1 MSRASATMCSTTRCR
16 IDMKQLPTDLGD
28 LERDVLELVWQLG
41 DATADQIRQ
50 ALKRPL
56 KESTVRTVLSRL
68 EQKGFLA
75 HEVEQ
80 RTFVYRA
87 ATPRADVTSRAVQRI
102 ADWFC
107 NGSVDEVLLG
117 MVESKVIDQRDL
129 QRLILKIEKLK
140 AGGK

>member
-1 MSRASATMCSTTRCR
+1 
-16 IDMKQLPTDLGD
+16 MKQIPSTDLGD
-28 LERDVLELVWQLG
+28 LERDVLELVWSLG

-50 ALKRPL
+50 LLKRPL

-68 EQKGFLA
+68 EQKGFLTHKVA
-75 HEVEQ
+75 Q
-80 RTFVYRA
+80 RTFIYRA
-87 ATPRADVTSRAVQRI
+87 MTPRSDVTSRAVQRI

-107 NGSVDEVLLG
+107 KGSVDDVLLG

-129 QRLILKIEKLK
+129 QRLLAKLEKLK

>member
-1 MSRASATMCSTTRCR
+1 
-16 IDMKQLPTDLGD
+16 MKQIPTDLGE
-28 LERDVLELVWQLG
+28 LEREVLELVWRSGQT
-41 DATADQIRQ
+41 TAEQIRL
-50 ALKRPL
+50 ALKRSL

-80 RTFVYRA
+80 RTFIYRA

-107 NGSVDEVLLG
+107 KGSVDEVLLG
-117 MVESKVIDQRDL
+117 MVEAKVIDQRDL
-129 QRLILKIEKLK
+129 QRLIAKIEKLK
-140 AGGK
+140 AGDR

>member
-1 MSRASATMCSTTRCR
+1 
-16 IDMKQLPTDLGD
+16 MKQIPTDLGD
-28 LERDVLELVWQLG
+28 LEREVLELVWKLG

-50 ALKRPL
+50 LLKRPL

-68 EQKGFLA
+68 EHKGFLG

-87 ATPRADVTSRAVQRI
+87 ATPRAAVTSRAVQRI

-107 NGSVDEVLLG
+107 NGSVDDVLMG
-117 MVESKVIDQRDL
+117 MVEAKVIDQRDL
-129 QRLILKIEKLK
+129 QRLLAKIDKRK
-140 AGGK
+140 AGDK

>member
-1 MSRASATMCSTTRCR
+1 
-16 IDMKQLPTDLGD
+16 MKQIPTDLGE
-28 LERDVLELVWQLG
+28 LEREVLELVWKLG
-41 DATADQIRQ
+41 KVTADQIRQ

-68 EQKGFLA
+68 EQKGFLG

-107 NGSVDEVLLG
+107 NGSLDDVLLG
-117 MVESKVIDQRDL
+117 MVDSKVIDQRDL
-129 QRLILKIEKLK
+129 QRLIAKIEKRK
-140 AGGK
+140 AGEK

>member
-1 MSRASATMCSTTRCR
+1 
-16 IDMKQLPTDLGD
+16 MKQPPADLGD
-28 LERDVLELVWQLG
+28 LEREVLGLVWQRG
-41 DATADQIRQ
+41 EATADQIRQ
-50 ALKRPL
+50 TLKRPL

-68 EQKGFLA
+68 EQKGFVA
-75 HEVEQ
+75 HEVAQ

-87 ATPRADVTSRAVQRI
+87 ATARAAVTSRAVQRI

-129 QRLILKIEKLK
+129 QRLLAKLEKLK

>member
-1 MSRASATMCSTTRCR
+1 
-16 IDMKQLPTDLGD
+16 MKQIPSDLGE
-28 LERDVLELVWQLG
+28 LERQVLELVWKLG

-50 ALKRPL
+50 LLKRPL
-56 KESTVRTVLSRL
+56 KESTVRTVLTRL
-68 EQKGFLA
+68 EQKGFLG

-107 NGSVDEVLLG
+107 NGSVDDVLLG
-117 MVESKVIDQRDL
+117 MVEAKVIDQRDL
-129 QRLILKIEKLK
+129 QRLIAKIEKSK
-140 AGGK
+140 QGDK

>member
-1 MSRASATMCSTTRCR
+1 
-16 IDMKQLPTDLGD
+16 MKQLPTDLGD
-28 LERDVLELVWQLG
+28 LERKVLEIVWQLG
-41 DATADQIRQ
+41 DATADQVRQ
-50 ALKRPL
+50 ALTRPL

-75 HEVEQ
+75 HQVEQ

-129 QRLILKIEKLK
+129 QRLIAKIEKLK